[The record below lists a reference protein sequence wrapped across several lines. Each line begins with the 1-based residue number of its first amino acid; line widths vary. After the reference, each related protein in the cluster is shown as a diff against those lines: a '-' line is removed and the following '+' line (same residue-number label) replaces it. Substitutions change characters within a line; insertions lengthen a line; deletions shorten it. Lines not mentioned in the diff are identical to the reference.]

1 MEDYAGDVTSQQAW
15 EMLSKEKDAVLVD
28 VRTKAEWIFVGVPDL
43 GTIGKRAIFREWQ
56 QFPTM
61 EQNPDFVVQLKE
73 ELALTDA
80 PVLFLCRS
88 GNRSR
93 SAASALT
100 RQGFTR
106 CYNISDGF
114 EGQADREKHR
124 GRING
129 WKHADLPW
137 VQG

>member
-43 GTIGKRAIFREWQ
+43 GQIGKRAVFREWQ
-56 QFPTM
+56 QSPTM
-61 EQNPDFVVQLKE
+61 EQNPDFVGQLKE
-73 ELALTDA
+73 ELASTDA

-93 SAASALT
+93 VAAIALT

-114 EGQADREKHR
+114 EGQADKEKHR
-124 GRING
+124 SRVNG